1 MVKQSSKKRI
11 LWCKI
16 IIIIIIIIIKTWDV
30 DVNIIFVSKL
40 TETKNCSKYLIG
52 YLLSKVS
59 GYVKTFKEKDSLK

>member
-16 IIIIIIIIIKTWDV
+16 IIIIIIIIKTWDV
-30 DVNIIFVSKL
+30 DVNIIFVSTL
-40 TETKNCSKYLIG
+40 IETKNCSKYLIG

-59 GYVKTFKEKDSLK
+59 GYVKTFEEKDSLK